1 MTLTRGSIGI
11 EDAVQIE
18 GSTPP
23 IVGIV
28 TGLWESDGAT
38 AERITKQ
45 GLFGTRL
52 VVRIEGIDPSWF
64 RTAGILVPAPVGA
77 VPSTEPQVQTGAF
90 PPSPQPI
97 PPADLPEIAQQLL
110 RSLQGNGDTTRVQT
124 VTSSSGTTY
133 SARGDGSFWPKLGQ
147 KEPSPLAHTTTPP
160 NPFSFHTE
168 RDGQPIQTYD
178 QETAD
183 GIGPILMNA
192 GANPAAV
199 IQTLQQWCALSPDSA
214 QTFLASLPAP
224 IPDPHPLNESFVDGL
239 AAAFRQAGAEVLSP
253 GPDAPIRAL
262 ARKASSEIN
271 GF

>member
-23 IVGIV
+23 VVGIV
-28 TGLWESDGAT
+28 TGLWESGGAT

-64 RTAGILVPAPVGA
+64 RTAGTLVPAPVDA
-77 VPSTEPQVQTGAF
+77 VPSTGPQVQTGAF
-90 PPSPQPI
+90 PPSPQPV
-97 PPADLPEIAQQLL
+97 PADDLPEIAQQLL
-110 RSLQGNGDTTRVQT
+110 RSLQGHGDTTRVQT
-124 VTSSSGTTY
+124 LTSSSGTVY
-133 SARGDGSFWPKLGQ
+133 
-147 KEPSPLAHTTTPP
+147 TTTSS
-160 NPFSFHTE
+160 NSFSFHTE

-183 GIGPILMNA
+183 GIGPILMDV

-199 IQTLQQWCALSPDSA
+199 LQTLQQWCGLSLDSA
-214 QTFLASLPAP
+214 QTFLTSLPAP
-224 IPDPHPLNESFVDGL
+224 IPDLHPLNESFVDGL

-262 ARKASSEIN
+262 ARKASSEVN